1 MPTANERVILLDESN
16 RECGTAEKLEAHRL
30 GLRHRAFSIFL
41 IDEDGRILL
50 QRRALSK
57 YHSPGLWAN
66 SCCGHPRPEEPT
78 EVAAARRLREELGVS
93 PPLSPAGAFLYRAS
107 VGDELIEHEYDHLF
121 VGRFSGEPQPA
132 ASEVMDW
139 RWTSAAD
146 LRSAMA
152 STPDEFVVWLT
163 PALAALGDARP

>member
-1 MPTANERVILLDESN
+1 M
-16 RECGTAEKLEAHRL
+16 
-30 GLRHRAFSIFL
+30 
-41 IDEDGRILL
+41 
-50 QRRALSK
+50 
-57 YHSPGLWAN
+57 
-66 SCCGHPRPEEPT
+66 
-78 EVAAARRLREELGVS
+78 S

-152 STPDEFVVWLT
+152 STPDEFVVWLS